1 MMKKIQDGLKYDT
14 ETATLVAEDCNGY
27 DRSNYNYWTEQLY
40 RTQNGRWFVYK
51 AGGANTQYMVKLC
64 DGRGFGE
71 SIEILDEEAVKE
83 WLEEHNKGEAYEK
96 YFGNEIENA

>member
-1 MMKKIQDGLKYDT
+1 MKMVTGGLKYDT

-27 DRSNYNYWTEQLY
+27 DRSNNNYWTEQLY
-40 RTQNGRWFVYK
+40 RTRNGRWFLYK

-71 SIEILDEEAVKE
+71 SIEILNEEAVKA
-83 WLEEHNKGEAYEK
+83 WLEDHNQAEAYEK
-96 YFGNEIENA
+96 FFGDEIQDA